1 VSLSPSS
8 SPLAFFAAEV
18 KRLRGNTGTTQERLA
33 EAINYASSTVAA
45 IETCRLLPSE
55 DLARGLDKV
64 FGTDG
69 HFGRLQELVE
79 ETSVLP
85 WFRERVEVERQA
97 SEIREYESHMVPG
110 LLQTERYMRA
120 VVRAGRPVLSPDD
133 IERAVALRLSRQEI
147 LAQEQRP
154 PTSQM
159 YEPRFWFIIDQSVL
173 HRIVSTPE
181 VMAEQRDHLAV
192 VAQQPNITI
201 QVMPYTQ
208 GVTCANGRAFT
219 ILVTRKFGTVVY
231 LEDVL
236 SARYAKGMDEVSR
249 YVLMLDYLRA
259 AALDEDASI
268 NLIKGSDG
276 SDHV

>member
-1 VSLSPSS
+1 MSISPSS

-18 KRLRGNTGTTQERLA
+18 KRVRGTAVMTQEQLA
-33 EAINYASSTVAA
+33 ETINYAPSTVAA
-45 IETCRLLPSE
+45 IETCRLLPSQE
-55 DLARGLDKV
+55 FADGLDKA

-69 HFGRLQELVE
+69 HFTRLQELVE

-97 SEIREYESHMVPG
+97 GEIREYESHMVPG

-120 VVRAGRPVLSPDD
+120 VVRAGRPALSPDD

-154 PTSQM
+154 PTNQV
-159 YEPRFWFIIDQSVL
+159 YEPRFWFIIDQSVI
-173 HRIVSTPE
+173 HRIVGTPE
-181 VMAEQRDHLAV
+181 VMAEQRDQLASM
-192 VAQQPNITI
+192 AQQPNITI

-208 GVTCANGRAFT
+208 GVTCAYGRAFT
-219 ILVTRKFGTVVY
+219 VMVTRKFGTVVY
-231 LEDVL
+231 LEDVR

-249 YVLMLDYLRA
+249 YVLMFDYLRA

-268 NLIKGSDG
+268 NLIKGSDS